1 MLSRFLLELRKLAGE
16 DALQKRYLL
25 AVSGGADS
33 MVMTTLFHEAGIHFA
48 VAHCNFHLRGDDSN
62 RDMHFVGRMAEKWQ
76 VPFFMREFDTL
87 GVQKNS
93 GKSVEMVARELRY
106 GWFSDISD
114 DFDYLVTA
122 HHATDAAETML
133 LNLTRGTGLKGLC
146 SIPSMNGK
154 IIRPM
159 LIFTAQEIRQYAEN
173 HHIEY
178 VEDYTNHDEAIA
190 RNRIRHSV
198 IPQLE
203 MLNPQFLQT
212 NTRTRTILQ
221 RQYAYYQKHIE
232 EEKRNILQQ
241 KDSQY
246 LINRAQLEK
255 CEVKELLL
263 YEILTQF
270 GFSADVSEKLSEDN
284 VSQPGKQFFS
294 EEYILLVDREFLIIQ
309 PKSKDE
315 SDILNINS
323 LEALKHYFD
332 IEEFDY
338 QLDMTFDK
346 NPDVLYIPKEKLT
359 FPLQIRSWQPGDYF
373 YPLGAKGRQKLSD
386 FFTDHK
392 IDRFAKEKIRLLCA
406 GDQILWIMGWRSD
419 ERFKVQK
426 HNTLCYKISRKKK
439 LTSNKK

>member
-1 MLSRFLLELRKLAGE
+1 M
-16 DALQKRYLL
+16 
-25 AVSGGADS
+25 
-33 MVMTTLFHEAGIHFA
+33 
-48 VAHCNFHLRGDDSN
+48 
-62 RDMHFVGRMAEKWQ
+62 
-76 VPFFMREFDTL
+76 
-87 GVQKNS
+87 
-93 GKSVEMVARELRY
+93 
-106 GWFSDISD
+106 
-114 DFDYLVTA
+114 
-122 HHATDAAETML
+122 
-133 LNLTRGTGLKGLC
+133 
-146 SIPSMNGK
+146 
-154 IIRPM
+154 
-159 LIFTAQEIRQYAEN
+159 
-173 HHIEY
+173 
-178 VEDYTNHDEAIA
+178 
-190 RNRIRHSV
+190 
-198 IPQLE
+198 
-203 MLNPQFLQT
+203 
-212 NTRTRTILQ
+212 
-221 RQYAYYQKHIE
+221 
-232 EEKRNILQQ
+232 
-241 KDSQY
+241 
-246 LINRAQLEK
+246 INRAQLEK
-255 CEVKELLL
+255 CEVKELIL